1 MPILIAIIAILL
13 VIAFSLGGD
22 WNAADE
28 STLYL
33 LIAAVVLLFLVLFF
47 LPYLQEF
54 SRSEASRARIRKF
67 RKKGKAWAL
76 RSAAASVTLAFLAVW
91 LLREEPKTT
100 ALAVEPAAVT
110 PAKAEPAPASAASA
124 APAPVRVP
132 VPKVAVASS
141 VPAKQPAGPAP
152 VPASPAAPSAD
163 GGVANFVAAWARIW
177 SEGDVDKYLAT
188 YSPVF
193 VPADGLTRKVWEAQ
207 RRQRV
212 DKGRG
217 IVVKVR
223 DIRVESADANH
234 AKVVFV
240 QQYSARGVTDL
251 SNKTLQLERQDGTWR
266 ITRETAVAIPKT
278 E

>member
-76 RSAAASVTLAFLAVW
+76 RSAAASVALAFLAVW
-91 LLREEPKTT
+91 LLREEPKIT

-124 APAPVRVP
+124 ASAPVRVP

-141 VPAKQPAGPAP
+141 VPAKPPAAAAP

-163 GGVANFVAAWARIW
+163 GGVANFVSAWARIW
-177 SEGDVDKYLAT
+177 SEGDVDKYLAA
-188 YSPVF
+188 YSPAF
-193 VPADGLTRKVWEAQ
+193 VPADGLTRKAWEAQ

-212 DKGRG
+212 DKGRA

-223 DIRVESADANH
+223 DIRVENASATRAT
-234 AKVVFV
+234 VVFV
-240 QQYSARGVTDL
+240 QQYSARGLTDL

-266 ITRETAVAIPKT
+266 ITRETAIAIPKT

>member
-76 RSAAASVTLAFLAVW
+76 RSVAASVTLAFLAVW

-110 PAKAEPAPASAASA
+110 PVKAESAPASAASA

-141 VPAKQPAGPAP
+141 VPAKQPAAPAP
-152 VPASPAAPSAD
+152 VPASPAAPGAD

-177 SEGDVDKYLAT
+177 SEGDADKYLAA
-188 YSPVF
+188 YSPAF
-193 VPADGLTRKVWEAQ
+193 VPADGLTRKVWEVQ

-223 DIRVESADANH
+223 DLRVESTDANH

-240 QQYSARGVTDL
+240 QQYSARGLTDL